1 MKTIADINADTREFL
16 SAAGADVV
24 ITHDFTGW
32 ENAGSAILI
41 TETRI
46 EYERQQDLDMTWHRT
61 ATITAQLIAKD
72 LDTLTGMIDD
82 ITEAPEYE
90 GDTLHTILIESVTI
104 GTEEGPLHTARIILW
119 AEIWDYDDD

>member
-16 SAAGADVV
+16 SAAGAEVV

-46 EYERQQDLDMTWHRT
+46 EYESQQDLDMTWHRT
-61 ATITAQLIAKD
+61 ATITAQMIAKD
-72 LDTLTGMIDD
+72 FDTLTGMID
-82 ITEAPEYE
+82 I
-90 GDTLHTILIESVTI
+90 
-104 GTEEGPLHTARIILW
+104 W
-119 AEIWDYDDD
+119 AEIWDYDE